1 MSTTP
6 SPSLADYPFQSYE
19 KLRYG
24 DTDRQGHVNNAVF
37 STMLET
43 GRVEFLFA
51 SDGPLHD
58 TGCDFV
64 IASLHL
70 DFLNEVNWP
79 GKVDIGTRVLKVG
92 RSSVTLEQG
101 VFQVG
106 VPVARA
112 STVIVQMNRDTRR
125 SHPWGEAALARLQG
139 LADRTAQFN
148 APAKVTQAK

>member
-1 MSTTP
+1 MTTTP
-6 SPSLADYPFQSYE
+6 KLADYPFHSYE

-51 SDGPLHD
+51 PDGPLHD
-58 TGCDFV
+58 NGCDFV

-70 DFLNEVNWP
+70 DFINEVNWP

-92 RSSVTLEQG
+92 RSSATLEQG
-101 VFQVG
+101 VFQYG
-106 VPVARA
+106 LLVARA
-112 STVIVQMNRDTRR
+112 STVIVQMNRETRR
-125 SHPWGEAALARLQG
+125 AQPWSSGAAERLAKLTG
-139 LADRTAQFN
+139 TA
-148 APAKVTQAK
+148 